1 VFRKAGA
8 KTNASYVTTPAAP
21 PDPETTTTP
30 SVEARGARARRYA
43 SRTRLYTWAV
53 LTAVLLVL
61 FVVLVAEN
69 TRRVR
74 VGWVF
79 GYSRVSL
86 VFLVVF
92 ATLLGWL
99 LGIATSVIFRR
110 RTRRPDVH

>member
-1 VFRKAGA
+1 
-8 KTNASYVTTPAAP
+8 VTTPATP
-21 PDPETTTTP
+21 PDPETTP
-30 SVEARGARARRYA
+30 PVEARGARARRHA
-43 SRTRLYTWAV
+43 NRVRLYTWAV
-53 LTAVLLVL
+53 LAAVLLVL

-69 TRRVR
+69 TRRVK
-74 VGWVF
+74 VGWIF

-110 RTRRPDVH
+110 RTRRPDGY

>member
-1 VFRKAGA
+1 VSVV
-8 KTNASYVTTPAAP
+8 TSPASP
-21 PDPETTTTP
+21 PDPATTP
-30 SVEARGARARRYA
+30 PVEARGARARRYA
-43 SRTRLYTWAV
+43 NRTRLYASAALAV
-53 LTAVLLVL
+53 VVLVL
-61 FVVLVAEN
+61 FIVLVVEN

-99 LGIATSVIFRR
+99 LGIATSVIFRH
-110 RTRRPDVH
+110 RTRRPGGY